1 MQSEIEGEIMKNSLR
16 SLVASLVFVLSFAVI
31 SSFAQTSPGPVGNV
45 KIRNFGQ
52 MDDHFYRGA
61 QPEKSDYESLKALGV
76 QTVIDLQEKP
86 TKYEKATVEA
96 LGMKYVNIPMDD
108 TEYPKP
114 EAVSEF
120 LKLMNDPSTGV
131 AYVHCKGGKHRT
143 GAMGA
148 VYRMEKY
155 GWDYDKSYQEMLNYD
170 FYTRYGRQVI
180 KDFVV
185 DYAAKMKAAKTNTA
199 TVQAGTK

>member
-1 MQSEIEGEIMKNSLR
+1 MIKNNLR
-16 SLVASLVFVLSFAVI
+16 VFVASVMFVLSLGAV
-31 SSFAQTSPGPVGNV
+31 SFAQTSPSQNGNV
-45 KIRNFGQ
+45 KIRNFGK

-61 QPEKSDYESLKALGV
+61 QPAKEDYQSLKDLGV
-76 QTVIDLQEKP
+76 TTVIDLQEKP
-86 TKYEKATVEA
+86 TKYEKAAVEA

-120 LKLMNDPSTGV
+120 MKLMNDSATGV

-170 FYTRYGRQVI
+170 FYTKYGRQVI

-185 DYAAKMKAAKTNTA
+185 DYAAKTKAEHAKTA
-199 TVQAGTK
+199 SVQTGTK

>member
-1 MQSEIEGEIMKNSLR
+1 MFRNNFRTL
-16 SLVASLVFVLSFAVI
+16 LASLVFVLSLTAA
-31 SSFAQTSPGPVGNV
+31 SFAQTSPSQIGNV

-52 MDDHFYRGA
+52 MDEHLYRGA
-61 QPEKSDYESLKALGV
+61 QPAKEDYQSLKDLGV
-76 QTVIDLQEKP
+76 KTVIDLQEKP
-86 TKYEKATVEA
+86 TKYEKAAVEA
-96 LGMKYVNIPMDD
+96 LGMTYINIPMDD

-120 LKLMNDPSTGV
+120 MKIMNDPSTGV

-155 GWDYDKSYQEMLNYD
+155 GWDYDKAYQEMLNYD
-170 FYTRYGRQVI
+170 FYTKWGRQVI

-185 DYAAKMKAAKTNTA
+185 DYAGKMKAEKAQATA
-199 TVQAGTK
+199 AQASTK

>member
-1 MQSEIEGEIMKNSLR
+1 MFRNNFRTL
-16 SLVASLVFVLSFAVI
+16 LASLVFVLSLTAA
-31 SSFAQTSPGPVGNV
+31 SFAQTSPSQIGNV

-52 MDDHFYRGA
+52 MDEHLYRGA
-61 QPEKSDYESLKALGV
+61 QPAKEDYQSLKDLGV
-76 QTVIDLQEKP
+76 KTVIDLQEKP
-86 TKYEKATVEA
+86 TKYEKAAVEA
-96 LGMKYVNIPMDD
+96 LGMTYINIPMDD

-120 LKLMNDPSTGV
+120 MKIMNDPSTGV

-155 GWDYDKSYQEMLNYD
+155 GWDYDKAYQEMLNYD
-170 FYTRYGRQVI
+170 FYTKYGRQVI

-185 DYAAKMKAAKTNTA
+185 DYAGKMKAEKAQATA
-199 TVQAGTK
+199 AQASTK

>member
-1 MQSEIEGEIMKNSLR
+1 MIKNNLR
-16 SLVASLVFVLSFAVI
+16 SFVASALFVFSFVVV
-31 SSFAQTSPGPVGNV
+31 SFAQTSPSAVGNV
-45 KIRNFGQ
+45 TIKNFGQ
-52 MDDHFYRGA
+52 MDDHFYRGG
-61 QPEKSDYESLKALGV
+61 QPKENEYQSLKALGV
-76 QTVIDLQEKP
+76 KTVIDLQEKP
-86 TKYEKATVEA
+86 TKYEKAAVEA

-114 EAVSEF
+114 EAVSQF

-131 AYVHCKGGKHRT
+131 AFVHCKGGKHRT

-155 GWDYDKSYQEMLNYD
+155 GWDYDKAYQEMLNYD
-170 FYTRYGRQVI
+170 FYTKWGRQVI

-185 DYAAKMKAAKTNTA
+185 DYAAKMKVEHAKTASAQT
-199 TVQAGTK
+199 GTK